1 MNADEYQW
9 MAGTTLPTGSYTDR
23 RSVLTLGALGLAGE
37 AGEVVDIIKKDL
49 FHDRPLDHDDI
60 KKELGDVAWYLAA
73 VCTAL
78 GFSLSDVLET
88 NIAKLK
94 ARWPEGFKMGV
105 VPNG

>member
-1 MNADEYQW
+1 MNADEYQIL
-9 MAGTTLPTGSYTDR
+9 AGTTLPTGSYTDR

-73 VCTAL
+73 LCTAA
-78 GFSLSDVLET
+78 GFNFEDVLQA
-88 NIAKLK
+88 NIDKLK
-94 ARWPEGFKMGV
+94 ARWPDGFKTG
-105 VPNG
+105 GS